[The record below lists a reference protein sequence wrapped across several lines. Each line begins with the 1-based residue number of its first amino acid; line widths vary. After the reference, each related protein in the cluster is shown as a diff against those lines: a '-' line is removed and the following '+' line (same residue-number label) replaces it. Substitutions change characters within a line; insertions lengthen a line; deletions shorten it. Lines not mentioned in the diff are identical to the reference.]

1 MTGAMIMSGAGRTL
15 RPAAALLLAGAI
27 LSGCGWVRVPV
38 RSGPAAPP
46 AAGAEARPP
55 AAGTVT
61 VQPGDTVYS
70 IARQYDVP
78 VRGLIHLNNLQ
89 PPYTVEPGNV
99 LRLPPSS
106 AVHTVAA
113 GDTLYGI
120 SRRYGVDMARLA
132 RENELDPRKPIIPG
146 QKLIIPEAMATVA
159 AAAQAAPG
167 TETALAPQVGAPP
180 SAAVVE
186 SEPLPPLPTSPGG
199 EGGVEAGAARPAPQQ
214 AERPAAAPAEQAA
227 VAPARPPAAV
237 RSSSR
242 GFIKP
247 VDGPVLSAYGPKSGG
262 RHNDGIN
269 IAAPRGTPVRAA
281 KDGVVAY
288 AGNELPGFGNLVLIK
303 HDGGWITAYGHN
315 EEILV
320 TKGQAVKQ
328 GQPIAR
334 VGSSGNVSQPQVHFE
349 LRQGSR
355 AVDPTPYLS
364 GEASRAS
371 PAGEQRG

>member
-1 MTGAMIMSGAGRTL
+1 MTRAIAMSGAGRML

-46 AAGAEARPP
+46 AAGTEARSP
-55 AAGTVT
+55 AADTVT
-61 VQPGDTVYS
+61 VRPGDTIYS

-89 PPYTVEPGNV
+89 PPYTVEPGAL

-132 RENELDPRKPIIPG
+132 RENELDPRKPIVPG
-146 QKLIIPEAMATVA
+146 QKLIIPEAVATVA
-159 AAAQAAPG
+159 AAPQTMPATSAPAQPD
-167 TETALAPQVGAPP
+167 VGAPP
-180 SAAVVE
+180 SASVVE
-186 SEPLPPLPTSPGG
+186 SEPLPPLPGQSGG
-199 EGGVEAGAARPAPQQ
+199 QAEVAAGEARPAPPRT
-214 AERPAAAPAEQAA
+214 ERPAAAPAEQAA
-227 VAPARPPAAV
+227 VAPARPPATV
-237 RSSSR
+237 RSSR

-247 VDGPVLSAYGPKSGG
+247 VDGPILSAYGPKSGG

-288 AGNELPGFGNLVLIK
+288 AGNELPGFGNLVLVK

-371 PAGEQRG
+371 SAGGQRG